1 MFIIKLSIS
10 LKVIKKCICTAAVFF
25 LMPCVAGC
33 GVKKENKEQVAET
46 ARLEQNSESGTIPE
60 SQPLPLIDVM
70 YSIADSQGLDG
81 AVDYESGMQDGQKDA
96 LVFLCRSESGKYEAY
111 GFISTEYGKNGL
123 LINNVINDQ
132 DNWNFF
138 EESWSCGDT
147 LPEFEENGDYEVI
160 FTFTQGEEGE
170 YKERSI
176 HFDTYDTGTM
186 SIEGESPSSTPDR

>member
-10 LKVIKKCICTAAVFF
+10 LKVIKKCICTAAVLF
-25 LMPCVAGC
+25 LMPCLAGC
-33 GVKKENKEQVAET
+33 GVNKENKEQVAET
-46 ARLEQNSESGTIPE
+46 TRLEQNSESGTIPE
-60 SQPLPLIDVM
+60 SQTLPLIDVM

-81 AVDYESGMQDGQKDA
+81 AVDYESVRQDGQKDA
-96 LVFLCRSESGKYEAY
+96 LVFLCRSESRKYEAY

-160 FTFTQGEEGE
+160 FTFTQGKEGE

>member
-10 LKVIKKCICTAAVFF
+10 LKVIKKCICTAAVLF
-25 LMPCVAGC
+25 LMPCLAGC
-33 GVKKENKEQVAET
+33 GVKEENKEQVAET

-60 SQPLPLIDVM
+60 SQTLSLIDVM

-81 AVDYESGMQDGQKDA
+81 AVDYESVRQDGQKDA

-138 EESWSCGDT
+138 EESWSCGDACRNLKRT
-147 LPEFEENGDYEVI
+147 VITKSFLPLHRGKRGSI
-160 FTFTQGEEGE
+160 
-170 YKERSI
+170 RSGVFI
-176 HFDTYDTGTM
+176 LTRM
-186 SIEGESPSSTPDR
+186 TPGQCP